1 MKPEIARVLEVCAV
15 GLMGDVAP
23 HVSPSYR
30 QATVLS
36 TAVILTSVR
45 EELDRIAERRILE
58 NRALRS
64 LFAGSLKAVE
74 ETGLRERLAAAARE
88 EEPGFKI
95 SELEA
100 SNARLRSLLI
110 DLHIHVESLDSEAAQ
125 RVEAQIWQELKTSTE
140 RRKLSLD
147 SF

>member
-1 MKPEIARVLEVCAV
+1 MKPEITRVLEVCAI

-58 NRALRS
+58 NQALRR
-64 LFAGSLKAVE
+64 LFTDAAAVVE
-74 ETGLRERLAAAARE
+74 APELRQRLAAVAA
-88 EEPGFKI
+88 EPELAFKI

-100 SNARLRSLLI
+100 SNARLRGCLI
-110 DLHIHVESLDSEAAQ
+110 ELHAHVESLDSDAAR
-125 RVEAQIWQELKTSTE
+125 RVESAIWGELAASTE
-140 RRKLSLD
+140 RRKLSLG

>member
-1 MKPEIARVLEVCAV
+1 MKPEIERVLEVCAI

-23 HVSPSYR
+23 HVAPSYR

-64 LFAGSLKAVE
+64 LFLDSLPAVE
-74 ETGLRERLAAAARE
+74 EPGLRDRLDVAARE
-88 EEPGFKI
+88 EEVAFKI
-95 SELEA
+95 SELGA
-100 SNARLRSLLI
+100 ANARLRGLLVE
-110 DLHIHVESLDSEAAQ
+110 LHAHVESCEGDDAQ
-125 RVEAQIWQELKTSTE
+125 RVESAIWRELRRSTE
-140 RRKLSLD
+140 RRRLSLGP
-147 SF
+147 F

>member
-1 MKPEIARVLEVCAV
+1 MKPEIERVLEVCAI

-36 TAVILTSVR
+36 TAVVLTSVR
-45 EELDRIAERRILE
+45 EELDRIAERRVVE
-58 NRALRS
+58 NRALRE
-64 LFAGSLKAVE
+64 LFRDALPAVE
-74 ETGLRERLAAAARE
+74 QTALRDRLAAAAGESDTAFR
-88 EEPGFKI
+88 I

-100 SNARLRSLLI
+100 ANARLRGLLI
-110 DLHIHVESLDSEAAQ
+110 ELHVLVESLDSPQAK
-125 RVEAQIWQELKTSTE
+125 RVESRIWRELQASTE

>member
-1 MKPEIARVLEVCAV
+1 MKPEIERVLEVCAI

-36 TAVILTSVR
+36 TAVVLTSVR

-58 NRALRS
+58 NRALRE
-64 LFAGSLKAVE
+64 LFRDALPAVE
-74 ETGLRERLAAAARE
+74 DAGLRERLATAAAERE
-88 EEPGFKI
+88 DGYKI
-95 SELEA
+95 SQLEA
-100 SNARLRSLLI
+100 ANAGLRGLLI
-110 DLHIHVESLDSEAAQ
+110 ELHVHVESLDSPAAR
-125 RVEAQIWQELKTSTE
+125 RVESGIWRELQASTE